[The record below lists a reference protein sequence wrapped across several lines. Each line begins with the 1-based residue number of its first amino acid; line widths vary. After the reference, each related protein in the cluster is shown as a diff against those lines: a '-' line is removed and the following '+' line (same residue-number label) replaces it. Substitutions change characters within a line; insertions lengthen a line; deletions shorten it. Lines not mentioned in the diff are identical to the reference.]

1 VGGAGEEGRNIV
13 VSVKRAGMKPD
24 VVRAL
29 HHVCERE
36 KAEIALFI
44 SLEQPT
50 PTMVKDSASVGFYQS
65 SNGKK

>member
-1 VGGAGEEGRNIV
+1 
-13 VSVKRAGMKPD
+13 MKPD